1 MESLPSYT
9 LEASLVKV
17 ADGTDMTK
25 GRGRTPYEMGN
36 VNIHCVSAM
45 SIGEVEITKG
55 REKPIGITIN
65 MTNSAGVF
73 QVEEILY
80 KKLTAGVAGEFI
92 EVSARTV
99 PEKQSI
105 DERIVYKITVEK
117 NKFVHTR

>member
-1 MESLPSYT
+1 
-9 LEASLVKV
+9 
-17 ADGTDMTK
+17 
-25 GRGRTPYEMGN
+25 MGN

-45 SIGEVEITKG
+45 SIGEVEIAKG

-80 KKLTAGVAGEFI
+80 KKLTASVAGEFI
-92 EVSARTV
+92 EVSAQTV
-99 PEKQSI
+99 PEKQPI